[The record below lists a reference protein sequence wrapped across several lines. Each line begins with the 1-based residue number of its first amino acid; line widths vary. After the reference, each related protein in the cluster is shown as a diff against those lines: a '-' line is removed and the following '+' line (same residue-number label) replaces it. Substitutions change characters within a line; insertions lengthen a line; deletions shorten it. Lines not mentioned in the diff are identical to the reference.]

1 MQHKALDYRLMSAMC
16 LDIGNMMPR
25 HSDRTRM
32 TDMAQKW
39 LELAWKR
46 ESEST
51 ADATESP
58 VSKVVTGE

>member
-1 MQHKALDYRLMSAMC
+1 MSAMC

-39 LELAWKR
+39 LELAWKG
-46 ESEST
+46 EAEET
-51 ADATESP
+51 ADATKSP
-58 VSKVVTGE
+58 VSKVVTAE